1 MSQPWLR
8 ICVVFVAAF
17 SIASSTA
24 AQESEDHS
32 QRAADLA
39 AEAALRY
46 EAGDVQGAID
56 LFHEAM
62 EYVADPA
69 FAFNL
74 ASLYDY
80 IEDLPQAHRFYTR
93 YLELYMN
100 APNQADVE
108 ARLAELEQTL
118 SLAFARL
125 IVTSQPPGAE
135 ITVTTGGEPQSYGL
149 TPVDQWVPAG
159 RMEIAAQLEGFEP
172 ASRTTN
178 VVLGVRVEVDFGVLA
193 PKQDE
198 LPPPPEA
205 TWYKPVGWTS
215 IAVGIVGIGVGSY
228 MWVLAGENADTHN
241 ELVQEWP
248 DELTEQDAQ
257 FLKDGV
263 AEGQATIGNVVFG
276 VGAAAVVVGVL
287 VLVLDP
293 SLDQADLNVTAQPF
307 FFSHGAGFGWEG
319 QF

>member
-1 MSQPWLR
+1 MACAALTVALTFAPF
-8 ICVVFVAAF
+8 VV
-17 SIASSTA
+17 
-24 AQESEDHS
+24 AQEPAEHSE
-32 QRAADLA
+32 RAADLA

-46 EAGDVQGAID
+46 EAGDVPGAIA

-74 ASLYDY
+74 AQLYDY
-80 IEDLPQAHRFYTR
+80 TEDLPQAHRFYGR

-108 ARLAELEQTL
+108 ARIAEIERTL

-125 IVTSQPPGAE
+125 IVISQPPGAE
-135 ITVTTGGEPQSYGL
+135 ITVTTAGDTQSYGV

-159 RMEIAAQLEGFEP
+159 PLDIQAELEGFETVN
-172 ASRTTN
+172 RTTN
-178 VVLGVRVEVDFGVLA
+178 AVLGVRVEVDFGVLE
-193 PKQDE
+193 PKQVE
-198 LPPPPEA
+198 LPPPPHVA

-215 IAVGIVGIGVGSY
+215 LATGVVAVGVGSY
-228 MWVLAGENADTHN
+228 MWFLAGENADTHN
-241 ELVQEWP
+241 ELVQNWP
-248 DELTEQDAQ
+248 QELTSSDAE
-257 FLKDGV
+257 FLESGI
-263 AEGQATIGNVVFG
+263 AEKQATIGNVVFG

-287 VLVLDP
+287 VLILDP
-293 SLDQADLNVTAQPF
+293 TPDQTDLSGTAQPF